1 MYMSDSIISPDGKRM
16 WTGSEWIPVT
26 TSPSQIANFNLQDSV
41 VGGDVNIS
49 MNSISE
55 IQQAVGHALNHQIQP
70 IATNIVPRVESPR
83 KQVWF
88 MGRRIWYPKGFYLL
102 ISLFLNI
109 FSLGMLTPLPA
120 LSGAFIAGYC
130 AKSGDIRG
138 IPVLLIN
145 LLFAVILI

>member
-1 MYMSDSIISPDGKRM
+1 MYMLDPIISPEGKRM

-26 TSPSQIANFNLQDSV
+26 TNPSQIANFNLRDSV

-49 MNSISE
+49 MNSITQ
-55 IQQAVGHALNHQIQP
+55 IQQAVGHALNHQTQP
-70 IATNIVPRVESPR
+70 IVTNNVHRVESPR

-88 MGRRIWYPKGFYLL
+88 MGRRIWSPKGFFLL

-109 FSLGMLTPLPA
+109 ISLGMLTPLPA

-130 AKSGDIRG
+130 VKSGDIRG

-145 LLFAVILI
+145 LLTSIILI

>member
-1 MYMSDSIISPDGKRM
+1 
-16 WTGSEWIPVT
+16 
-26 TSPSQIANFNLQDSV
+26 
-41 VGGDVNIS
+41 
-49 MNSISE
+49 
-55 IQQAVGHALNHQIQP
+55 
-70 IATNIVPRVESPR
+70 
-83 KQVWF
+83 
-88 MGRRIWYPKGFYLL
+88 MGRRIWSPKGFYLL

>member
-1 MYMSDSIISPDGKRM
+1 MPDPIISPDGKRM

-26 TSPSQIANFNLQDSV
+26 TSPSQISNFNLQDSV

-49 MNSISE
+49 MNNITE
-55 IQQAVGHALNHQIQP
+55 IQQAVGHALNHQFQP
-70 IATNIVPRVESPR
+70 IATNNAPRVESPR

-88 MGRRIWYPKGFYLL
+88 MGRRVWSPKGFFLL

-120 LSGAFIAGYC
+120 LSGAFVAGYC
-130 AKSGDIRG
+130 AKNGDIRG

-145 LLFAVILI
+145 LLIVAILI